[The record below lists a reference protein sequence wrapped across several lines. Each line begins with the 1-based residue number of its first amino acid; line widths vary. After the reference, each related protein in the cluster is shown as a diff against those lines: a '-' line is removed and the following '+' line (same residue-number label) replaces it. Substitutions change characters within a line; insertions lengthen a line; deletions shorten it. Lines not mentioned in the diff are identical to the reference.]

1 MSGNGHGGGHGKGHD
16 DPVQKY
22 MDRSQVA
29 KNLLTHIDTTHI
41 EAYTHAARK
50 VLKVDDIR
58 QLDLSKLNDAKK
70 QLEFADTM
78 ADFYVSSAKQ
88 YFMRSKEK
96 GDAWKLD
103 EYDQA
108 LIMSA
113 FAGTTKTQLRE
124 VIAAE
129 KDQFNSEKFMTY
141 KDKKFM
147 PRIKQELKEA
157 AGENLTEEH
166 LEDILNYTLTPEVKA
181 LLKSD
186 GGYDIK
192 FDAAR
197 LLLDNYEGE
206 KLGASDILK
215 IHQFL
220 RGNGSFAVAP
230 NIERKLRKKLKGKD
244 ESDHEEEPA
253 AAGAH
258 H

>member
-50 VLKVDDIR
+50 VLGVEGDIR

-88 YFMRSKEK
+88 YFMKSKEK

-147 PRIKQELKEA
+147 PRIKQDIKNA
-157 AGENLTEEH
+157 AGEDLREEH

-206 KLGASDILK
+206 KLGANDILK
-215 IHQFL
+215 INQFL
-220 RGNGSFAVAP
+220 RGNGDFAVAP
-230 NIERKLRKKLKGKD
+230 NIEKKLRKKLKGKGD
-244 ESDHEEEPA
+244 GHDDEEEHA
-253 AAGAH
+253 AAA
-258 H
+258 